1 MRKEKKALTILIV
14 DDNEKDLILLESM
27 LLQLGF
33 RKILKALGGEEGIIM
48 ASGHLPDLI
57 FLDIMMPDMSGGVVR
72 EYLINNPET
81 KDIPTI
87 FLTSIIKKSEQKD
100 IGQLSG
106 GNIIIAKPYSSKEL
120 SEVIEK
126 TFVNSPN
133 DSKNSFNE
141 TS

>member
-14 DDNEKDLILLESM
+14 DDNEKNLILLESM

-33 RKILKALGGEEGIIM
+33 RKILKARGGEEGIIM

-133 DSKNSFNE
+133 DSKSSF
-141 TS
+141 

>member
-1 MRKEKKALTILIV
+1 MRKEKKALTI
-14 DDNEKDLILLESM
+14 
-27 LLQLGF
+27 
-33 RKILKALGGEEGIIM
+33 
-48 ASGHLPDLI
+48 
-57 FLDIMMPDMSGGVVR
+57 
-72 EYLINNPET
+72 NPET

-133 DSKNSFNE
+133 DSKSSF
-141 TS
+141 